1 MSNAWLSMTVGALMS
16 VVTVAAQETPA
27 ATQAAKDAQTVTI
40 VGCLVQG
47 DPATAPSD
55 RPTTAAGGSTDFFIR
70 TPTVAIP
77 AGGTVAVGKPGT
89 TSTATSAG
97 TPTTDS
103 FYRVTGLDVEQLR
116 PHIGHRVEVR
126 GQLTPDTSSKA
137 ASAKTTVDSS
147 GRATTTVE
155 TRPAIAGSLRA
166 TTIKMVSASC
176 S

>member
-1 MSNAWLSMTVGALMS
+1 MSNDWFSIAVGALLS
-16 VVTVAAQETPA
+16 VVTVAAQDSPA
-27 ATQAAKDAQTVTI
+27 ATQAAKDAQTI

-47 DPATAPSD
+47 DPTAERGD
-55 RPTTAAGGSTDFFIR
+55 RSPGASGTSADFFVR
-70 TPTVAIP
+70 TPTVAVP
-77 AGGTVAVGKPGT
+77 AGSTVAVGKPGT

-126 GQLTPDTSSKA
+126 GQLTADTASKA
-137 ASAKTTVDSS
+137 ASAKTTVDSA

-155 TRPAIAGSLRA
+155 TRPVIAGSLRA